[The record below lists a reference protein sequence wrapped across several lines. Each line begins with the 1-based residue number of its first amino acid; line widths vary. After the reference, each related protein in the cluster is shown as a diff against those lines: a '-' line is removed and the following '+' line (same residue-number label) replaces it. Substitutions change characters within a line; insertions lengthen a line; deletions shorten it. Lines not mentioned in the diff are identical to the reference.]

1 MAEIYPHQ
9 IQVIVMDPP
18 SVSKK
23 AATIKKV
30 RGHKHGR
37 SARRSIAK

>member
-9 IQVIVMDPP
+9 IEVIVMDPP
-18 SVSKK
+18 AVPEK

-30 RGHKHGR
+30 KGR
-37 SARRSIAK
+37 NTNG